1 MSIRASSGMANPGQC
16 AGQFE
21 GGVAGQPERVAAGPE
36 PGLLCLMHDAMLD
49 PQESL
54 RKYCALLFL
63 ALLGSSGMSRKPW
76 APTMSTEILKALANP
91 LRRQVWNEV
100 SELRYARAADLSKR
114 LDAPANT
121 LSFHLRVLAEA
132 GLIEEAP
139 GERATSATGYGSR
152 PGARSPRLPENPVA
166 DATLGDIVLAGT
178 VADHQQLLQRV
189 AGWAL
194 KYATGETRRTGH
206 PGRLHPAPQPGAL
219 HRDDRT
225 GRRVDQRVP
234 RGG

>member
-1 MSIRASSGMANPGQC
+1 
-16 AGQFE
+16 
-21 GGVAGQPERVAAGPE
+21 
-36 PGLLCLMHDAMLD
+36 
-49 PQESL
+49 
-54 RKYCALLFL
+54 
-63 ALLGSSGMSRKPW
+63 
-76 APTMSTEILKALANP
+76 MSTEILKALANP

-139 GERATSATGYGSR
+139 ERARDKRDRVWKPTRGALSLGS
-152 PGARSPRLPENPVA
+152 PENPVA

-194 KYATGETRRTGH
+194 KYATGEDPVERGTLAGYTL
-206 PGRLHPAPQPGAL
+206 RLS
-219 HRDDRT
+219 RERFT
-225 GRRVDQRVP
+225 EMIERVDEVINEYREADDHGHTWRLSVIAASDEI
-234 RGG
+234 